1 MGFYE
6 LQIQEKIINLI
17 KKYDLENII
26 NFGAGDGFHI
36 IGLIKNNFF
45 KKMVAF
51 EIKPKGQEIL
61 QENIN
66 KNNLAKKIKVFGMAN
81 FEKAIE
87 FFNHNHLSKILYLVD
102 IEGWEFSLFNETN
115 LNFFKRSILI
125 IENNDFMI
133 GNKQLINK
141 FFNLINK
148 NFNLEILLNSGRN
161 PFLIKEIENFNDDEK
176 WLIMGEGRPRTME
189 WLVCI
194 PKNYK

>member
-1 MGFYE
+1 LGFYE